1 MDAISFV
8 LGVRAGHLRGTQLR
22 DLIHNPA
29 GNKLSA
35 SATCS
40 VELVLRHAVSN
51 DERRFE
57 RAVVSKKSGRAA
69 GDNVD
74 DDDDDGGDGGEART
88 QSVYRLNGAAVTK
101 EAYDAALRALNI
113 LVKARNF
120 LVFQGDVE
128 AIAAKSPKDFTAMLE
143 EISGSGELAEQYAA
157 ALEKRRAAEDN
168 TLFTFQKKKGINAE
182 KKRFK
187 EQKDEAEKFNEMRER
202 IAVLKREHIMW
213 QLFHIGNAL
222 GSIADKRDAASAAL
236 ERADG
241 AVAGAERSAAAA
253 RKTVAAAQQQAL
265 LSDKAVRDAAVL
277 HGNHQADH
285 EAATAER
292 ARVEKHRAQTAA
304 SLDKVREQ
312 QAKQASDVKALQ
324 KDLADIDRA
333 AAALE
338 KRSGAAELPELHMSA
353 ADLAQYHAL
362 QEEAGRVTHELRA
375 KRATVQLAHKLAH
388 EVLAGLDAQ
397 LAELNA
403 TLAQHN
409 DSLAQLDERVAK
421 MTAFVAEHEQKR
433 DDVQQSLDEA
443 RAAAEERAAR
453 TAALSQS
460 FDEYEA
466 ELKEAKTDARERQR
480 AEREQRVLDD
490 LQRLF
495 VGVHGRLVDLC
506 EPTQARFKIAVAVA
520 MQAHMDSIVVDTQQ
534 IAMQCISYLK
544 EQRLGSHTFLPLDAL
559 TVKPVNEA
567 LRGQPHSRLA
577 LDVIKV
583 PSPNLLPAVQYAV
596 GNAVIAD
603 SVAVARDLAFGAAR
617 VDKTIALD
625 GTSVRRSGLISGGK
639 AALEKRGA
647 KFSEKRLAEVTK
659 LRAAC
664 VAELAELAAS
674 ARTAADEA
682 QLAAQL
688 SGLESRLK
696 YARADL
702 DTTRDSLKKKRAELA
717 GLKRT
722 IASVAA
728 QADAKRAEIDQHAAA
743 TADCDAQIAKAEDA
757 LFAPMSKKL
766 KVDNVRAYERARL
779 AAVQLRADEAA
790 RIETQRAQLRQQI
803 EFERERDLG
812 VGAKKLEERVAADD
826 AALERL
832 GAQLKSLAAQLAASE
847 KALATAQRKREA
859 ADAALA
865 DAEAAT
871 RADRDAAVAAAEAR
885 IAAQK
890 ELVKLDSEFHELRS
904 QRHEL
909 FQRCR
914 VDEIKL
920 PSKGGGK
927 KDYVELPAAQAGTSS
942 QQLQAQYAKED
953 AVDIEFR
960 SVAHRVADGPSSRDY
975 QSEKQRQVEEISTLQ
990 TELDQMAPNMRAIK
1004 HYEDTMERLNQ
1015 TDEVLE
1021 EARLAAKK
1029 ATDDF
1034 NAIKDRR
1041 VAKFRGAFDAISEC
1055 IDTIYKELTRGKN
1068 VNAVGTAFLSLENTD
1083 EPYLAGVKYNAM
1095 PPNKTFRDMEQLSG
1109 GEKTVAALALLFAIH
1124 AYRPSPFYVL
1134 DEIDAALDA
1143 VNVSKV
1149 ANYVR
1154 ARSRGDRPLQVVVI
1168 SLKDSFFKKADSL
1181 CGVYREEKGKKGPR
1195 SGTLLIDLTQYS
1207 F

>member
-29 GNKLSA
+29 GGKLAAGA
-35 SATCS
+35 SCS
-40 VELVLRHAVSN
+40 VELLLRHADSGK
-51 DERRFE
+51 ERRFQ
-57 RAVVSKKSGRAA
+57 RAVVSGKKAA
-69 GDNVD
+69 AD
-74 DDDDDGGDGGEART
+74 DDDDDADADDKDAGSTHSVFRVDGR
-88 QSVYRLNGAAVTK
+88 VVTK
-101 EAYDAALRALNI
+101 EQYDAALRALNI

-128 AIAAKSPKDFTAMLE
+128 AIAAKAPKDFTAMLE
-143 EISGSGELAEQYAA
+143 EISGSGELAKQYAA
-157 ALEKRRAAEDN
+157 TLEKKRAAEDN

-182 KKRFK
+182 KKRYK
-187 EQKDEAEKFNEMRER
+187 EQKDEAERFNELRQR
-202 IAVLKREHIMW
+202 IAQLKRDHVVW
-213 QLFHIGNAL
+213 QLFHINGAL
-222 GSIADKRDAASAAL
+222 DAMADARAAAAAAL
-236 ERADG
+236 ERADT
-241 AVAGAERSAAAA
+241 AVAGAERSAGAA
-253 RKTVAAAQQQAL
+253 RKAVAAAQQQAL
-265 LSDKAVRDAAVL
+265 LSDKAVRDAAVE
-277 HGNHQADH
+277 HGNHQADQ
-285 EAATAER
+285 EAALAER
-292 ARVEKHRAQTAA
+292 ARLEKHRAQTAA

-312 QAKQASDVKALQ
+312 QAKQAADVKALQ
-324 KDLADIDRA
+324 KDLADIERA

-338 KRSGAAELPELHMSA
+338 ARSGAAELPELHMSE

-362 QEEAGRVTHELRA
+362 QEEAGRATHELRS
-375 KRATVQLAHKLAH
+375 KRATAQLAHKLAL
-388 EVLAGLDAQ
+388 EVLAGLEAQ
-397 LAELNA
+397 LAELSA
-403 TLAQHN
+403 TLAQQS
-409 DSLAQLDERVAK
+409 DGVAQLEERVAK
-421 MTAFVAEHEQKR
+421 MTAYVNEHEQKR
-433 DDVQQSLDEA
+433 DEVQQSLDAA

-453 TAALSQS
+453 TATLSQQ
-460 FDEYEA
+460 FDECEA
-466 ELKEAKTDARERQR
+466 ELKEAKTDARERAR
-480 AEREQRVLDD
+480 AEREQRVLED
-490 LQRLF
+490 LRRLF

-506 EPTQARFKIAVAVA
+506 EPTQARYKIAVTVA
-520 MQAHMDSIVVDTQQ
+520 MQAHMESIVVDTQLV
-534 IAMQCISYLK
+534 AMQCINYLK
-544 EQRLGSHTFLPLDAL
+544 EQRLGAHTFLPLDAL
-559 TVKPVNEA
+559 TLKPINEA
-567 LRGQPHSRLA
+567 LRGQAHARLA

-583 PSPNLLPAVQYAV
+583 PSANLLPAVQYAV
-596 GNAVIAD
+596 GNSVIAD
-603 SVAVARDLAFGAAR
+603 SVAVARELAFGAAR

-659 LRAAC
+659 QRDAC

-688 SGLESRLK
+688 AGLDSRLQ

-702 DTTRDSLKKKRAELA
+702 DSTRDALKKKRADVT

-722 IASVAA
+722 IASVTA
-728 QADAKRAEIDQHAAA
+728 QADAKRAESEQHAAA
-743 TADCDAQIAKAEDA
+743 VAAAEAQIAKAEDA

-779 AAVQLRADEAA
+779 AAVQQRADEAA
-790 RIETQRAQLRQQI
+790 RIESQRAQLRQQI

-826 AALERL
+826 TALARVV
-832 GAQLKSLAAQLAASE
+832 AQLKTLAAQLAASE
-847 KALATAQRKREA
+847 KALAAAQRKREA
-859 ADAALA
+859 ADKALA

-890 ELVKLDSEFHELRS
+890 ELVKLDAEHSELRAT
-904 QRHEL
+904 RHEL

-914 VDEIKL
+914 LDEIAL
-920 PSKGGGK
+920 PAAGKGK
-927 KDYVELPAAQAGTSS
+927 KDVVELPTGPQGNS
-942 QQLQAQYAKED
+942 QQQKQLFDKED
-953 AVDIEFR
+953 EVDIEFK
-960 SVAHRVADGPSSRDY
+960 SVANKIAAGPSSRDY
-975 QSEKQRQVEEISTLQ
+975 QLEKQRQVEELGTLQ
-990 TELDQMAPNMRAIK
+990 TELDQMAPNLRAIQ
-1004 HYEDTMERLNQ
+1004 HYDDTMKRLGE
-1015 TDEVLE
+1015 TDDVLE
-1021 EARLAAKK
+1021 EARLAAKH
-1029 ATDDF
+1029 AADEF
-1034 NAIKDRR
+1034 NAVKDLR
-1041 VAKFRGAFDAISEC
+1041 VAKFRGAFDAISAC

-1154 ARSRGDRPLQVVVI
+1154 ARSRGDMPLQVVVI

-1181 CGVYREEKGKKGPR
+1181 CGVFREEKAKKGPK
-1195 SGTLLIDLTQYS
+1195 SGTLLIDLSQYS